1 MKLATTL
8 RVSRESGIDMDL
20 IWEAERLGYDVVWC
34 GEAYG
39 TGCGTPVAWVLA
51 QTKKIKAGTS
61 IPKPG
66 GQVRSGLS
74 AGGKRIRTLG
84 PAERKGRSEARQL
97 VLHAP
102 GFAALACAR
111 AGSPIIRG
119 IARPNFARSRRIERL
134 GFRAHH
140 HRDAGRSPLAPSP
153 STRWRK

>member
-74 AGGKRIRTLG
+74 AG
-84 PAERKGRSEARQL
+84 ASVEMSRSSWL
-97 VLHAP
+97 V
-102 GFAALACAR
+102 
-111 AGSPIIRG
+111 AGMS
-119 IARPNFARSRRIERL
+119 S
-134 GFRAHH
+134 
-140 HRDAGRSPLAPSP
+140 S
-153 STRWRK
+153 W